1 MYLMEYDRHKHTEK
15 LESPDRSAD
24 T

>member
-1 MYLMEYDRHKHTEK
+1 MEYDRHKHTEK